1 MCLEGIIE
9 SEIYQIQIEK
19 CCMVSLE
26 PENIEVALT
35 MISIVTISDGGEIQ
49 LRTLF
54 L

>member
-1 MCLEGIIE
+1 
-9 SEIYQIQIEK
+9 
-19 CCMVSLE
+19 MVSLE

-35 MISIVTISDGGEIQ
+35 MKSIVTISDGGEIQ